1 MKKTKTSLRRS
12 KLGLPCRRN
21 AIIVRAVVIHEDV
34 IGIASIDL
42 DAIIRASRQILRQR
56 LSILSAQMPGSRRWI
71 DSRAKAS
78 RDRSKTASKL
88 RLSRNSAK
96 ESSRYR
102 AKVSDSCA
110 TRSGTS
116 CRRRRIF
123 SLRQRSFAV
132 LLCATVGGFTAKH
145 GAAAA
150 APNWSS
156 YSGLTATS
164 RRNTKV
170 SAHLRN

>member
-1 MKKTKTSLRRS
+1 MNEENETSLRRS
-12 KLGLPCRRN
+12 KLGLPCRSN

-88 RLSRNSAK
+88 RLSASSAT

-102 AKVSDSCA
+102 AKVSELFV
-110 TRSGTS
+110 TRRGTS
-116 CRRRRIF
+116 C
-123 SLRQRSFAV
+123 
-132 LLCATVGGFTAKH
+132 
-145 GAAAA
+145 
-150 APNWSS
+150 
-156 YSGLTATS
+156 
-164 RRNTKV
+164 
-170 SAHLRN
+170 